1 MVSYTL
7 LGLVMRYRIQ
17 SSSQVG
23 RELTEINSF
32 EVVEILIFEDMGLVR
47 FGVVLYTLLG
57 LVLRGR
63 IQSLS

>member
-1 MVSYTL
+1 
-7 LGLVMRYRIQ
+7 MRYRIQ
-17 SSSQVG
+17 SLSQVG
-23 RELTEINSF
+23 GELTEINSF